1 MMQFNQRLFVLSLL
15 LLFNTPLLADTLRI
29 ATWDR
34 ESKGPLVTTSEAI
47 LVAAYGELNQPLEL
61 VDLPVRRAMNM
72 MLAGQI
78 DGNFY
83 RVGDIA
89 QTHPNLFRVDTPINR
104 AEVRIYVRNKKIN
117 PANWNQLQNLRV
129 GYLRGTLL
137 IEKNLPNIVRT
148 IEGTS
153 ESDVFKLL
161 SRDIVDVALLV
172 ELGECPPSSITLS
185 QEMIRQDTVLEAVDL
200 HHYLLARHRE
210 FGIQLN
216 TVLQRMKNSGE
227 LQTIRLRTLKIP
239 QASIR

>member
-1 MMQFNQRLFVLSLL
+1 MQFNQRLFVLSLL

-34 ESKGPLVTTSEAI
+34 ENKGSLVTTSEAI

-61 VDLPVRRAMNM
+61 VDLPVRRALNM

-89 QTHPNLFRVDTPINR
+89 QTYPNLFRVDTPINR
-104 AEVRIYVRNKKIN
+104 AEVRIYVRNKRIN
-117 PANWNQLQNLRV
+117 PESWNQLQNLRV

-137 IEKNLPNIVRT
+137 IENNIPNNVRPV
-148 IEGTS
+148 EGTS
-153 ESDVFKLL
+153 ESDVLKLL

-172 ELGECPPSSITLS
+172 ELSQCPPSSIALS
-185 QEMIRQDTVLEAVDL
+185 QELVRQETVLEAVDL

-210 FGIQLN
+210 FGLQLN
-216 TVLQRMKNSGE
+216 AVLQRMKNSGE
-227 LQTIRLRTLKIP
+227 LQTIRLRVLKNP
-239 QASIR
+239 QTSMR